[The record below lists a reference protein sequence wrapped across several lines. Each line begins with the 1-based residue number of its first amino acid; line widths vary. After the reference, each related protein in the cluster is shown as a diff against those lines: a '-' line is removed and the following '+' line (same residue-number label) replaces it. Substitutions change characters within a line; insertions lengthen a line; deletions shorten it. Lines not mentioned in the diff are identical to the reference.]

1 MNKINQTKKLIKHHY
16 LSNNRPLVVT
26 FSGGKDSTV
35 VLQLVIEMLLELKK
49 EGQALKQTFV
59 VSSDTAVEM
68 PIIESYL
75 ENILKSIDIF
85 CQKED
90 LNLSV
95 NLIKPKIE
103 DSFFSLM
110 IGKGYPAPNKWFRW
124 CTDRLKIRPA
134 TYFLETLVKKNQS
147 ILMLLGVRI
156 DESINRANSIN
167 SRELNFQGLSMHDQI
182 PNTYVL
188 SPIKD
193 WTTLEVWKY
202 LNAHPAPWGSHEE
215 MMKLYSKGAI
225 LPDGTVRDGDADCN
239 IALNPEAPSCG
250 KTRFGC
256 WTCTVIDR
264 DRSMEGMVQSGE
276 EWMKPL
282 WDYRE
287 ILLEYRDRED
297 KRNSRRRNGHLGLG
311 AFNINA
317 RKELLEK
324 LLTIEQAPEFIDRGV
339 QLISAQEIEIIQ
351 EYWNDDGDIENSA
364 LTLAIK
370 YKRDVK
376 TIETHEIDEVLSKLN
391 LSTSSRELFNRIYE
405 VEKSR
410 KNSSNRIGI
419 LNEIEERVD
428 NYFKGQYIES

>member
-1 MNKINQTKKLIKHHY
+1 MNNLIQTKKLLKHHY
-16 LSNNRPLVVT
+16 LSNDRPLVVT

-49 EGQALKQTFV
+49 EGQELKQTYV
-59 VSSDTAVEM
+59 VSSDTTVEM
-68 PIIESYL
+68 PIIASYL
-75 ENILKSIDIF
+75 ENILESIDIF
-85 CQKED
+85 SQKED
-90 LNLSV
+90 LNISV

-103 DSFFSLM
+103 ESFFALM

-134 TYFLETLVKKNQS
+134 TYFLESLVKQKQS
-147 ILMLLGVRI
+147 ILMLLGVRL
-156 DESINRANSIN
+156 DESVSRANSIN

-182 PNTYVL
+182 PNAYVL

-202 LNAHPAPWGSHEE
+202 LNSNSAPWGSHEN
-215 MMKLYSKGAI
+215 MMKLYSKGATM
-225 LPDGTVRDGDADCN
+225 PDGTVRDGDADCN

-256 WTCTVIDR
+256 WTCTVIDK
-264 DRSMEGMVQSGE
+264 DRSMQGMVQNGE

-282 WDYRE
+282 WEYRE
-287 ILLEYRDRED
+287 MLLDYRDRED
-297 KRNSRRRNGHLGLG
+297 KRNSRRRNSQLGLG
-311 AFNINA
+311 AFNIDV

-324 LLTIEQAPEFIDRGV
+324 LFIIENSEDFIQREV
-339 QLISAQEIEIIQ
+339 ELISNEEVEIIQ
-351 EYWNDDGDIENSA
+351 KYWNIDGDIENSA
-364 LTLAIK
+364 LLLAIE
-370 YKRDVK
+370 YGRDIKIVQSN
-376 TIETHEIDEVLSKLN
+376 EIRN
-391 LSTSSRELFNRIYE
+391 ILSTIKMSDYSRELFNRIYE

-419 LNEIEERVD
+419 LSEIEERVD
-428 NYFKGQYIES
+428 NYFKGQFIES

>member
-391 LSTSSRELFNRIYE
+391 LSSCSRELFNRIYE

>member
-1 MNKINQTKKLIKHHY
+1 MNKLIKTKELIKHHY
-16 LSNNRPLVVT
+16 LANNRPLVVT

-49 EGQALKQTFV
+49 EGQELKETFV
-59 VSSDTAVEM
+59 VSSDTTVEM

-75 ENILKSIDIF
+75 ENTLKKIDSF
-85 CQKED
+85 SKKEQ
-90 LNLSV
+90 LNLYV

-134 TYFLETLVKKNQS
+134 TDFLNKLVKKNQS

-156 DESINRANSIN
+156 DESTNRANSIN
-167 SRELNFQGLSMHDQI
+167 SRELNFRGLSLHDQI
-182 PNTYVL
+182 PNAYVL

-193 WTTLEVWKY
+193 WTTSEVWKF
-202 LNAHPAPWGSHEE
+202 LNSYPAPWGNHKD

-225 LPDGTVRDGDADCN
+225 LADGTIRDGEADCN

-256 WTCTVIDR
+256 WTCTVIDK

-297 KRNSRRRNGHLGLG
+297 KRNSRRRNGQLGLG
-311 AFNINA
+311 AFNLNV

-324 LLTIEQAPEFIDRGV
+324 LFIIEKDGEFVKRGIE
-339 QLISAQEIEIIQ
+339 LISNREIEIIQ
-351 EYWNDDGDIENSA
+351 EYWNRDGDIENSA
-364 LTLAIK
+364 LKLAIK
-370 YKRDVK
+370 YNRDVP
-376 TIETHEIDEVLSKLN
+376 IVETNEIDEVLSSIASNKY
-391 LSTSSRELFNRIYE
+391 SRELFNRIYE
-405 VEKSR
+405 IEKQR
-410 KNSSNRIGI
+410 KNSSMRIGI
-419 LNEIEERVD
+419 LNEIEDRVN
-428 NYFKGQYIES
+428 NYYKGEFVEN

>member
-1 MNKINQTKKLIKHHY
+1 MNKINQTKKILKHHY

-49 EGQALKQTFV
+49 EGQSLKQTFV
-59 VSSDTAVEM
+59 VSSDTTVEM

-75 ENILKSIDIF
+75 ENVLNSIDIF

-156 DESINRANSIN
+156 DESVSRANSIN
-167 SRELNFQGLSMHDQI
+167 SRELNFQGLSLHDQI
-182 PNTYVL
+182 PNAYVL

-202 LNAHPAPWGSHEE
+202 LNANPAPWGSHQD
-215 MMKLYSKGAI
+215 MMKLYSKGATM
-225 LPDGTVRDGDADCN
+225 PDGTLRDGDADCN

-256 WTCTVIDR
+256 WTCTVIDK

-282 WDYRE
+282 WEYRE
-287 ILLEYRDRED
+287 ILLDYRDRED
-297 KRNSRRRNGHLGLG
+297 KRNSRRRNGQLGMG
-311 AFNINA
+311 AFNFDV
-317 RKELLEK
+317 RKELLERLLKIEK
-324 LLTIEQAPEFIDRGV
+324 LKEFTYRDIE
-339 QLISAQEIEIIQ
+339 LISTEEIEIIQ
-351 EYWNDDGDIENSA
+351 EYWNNDGDIENSA
-364 LTLAIK
+364 LKLAKK
-370 YKRDVK
+370 YGRDVEIIK
-376 TIETHEIDEVLSKLN
+376 NHEIDEILSSFN
-391 LSTSSRELFNRIYE
+391 TMNYSRELFNRIYE

-410 KNSSNRIGI
+410 KNNSNRIGI
-419 LNEIEERVD
+419 LGEIEGRVN
-428 NYFKGQYIES
+428 NYFKGQFDES

>member
-1 MNKINQTKKLIKHHY
+1 MNKTHQTKKLIKHHY

-49 EGQALKQTFV
+49 EGQSLKQTFV
-59 VSSDTAVEM
+59 VSSDTTVEM

-75 ENILKSIDIF
+75 ENVLNSIDIF

-95 NLIKPKIE
+95 NLIKPKTE

-134 TYFLETLVKKNQS
+134 THFLETLVKKNQS

-156 DESINRANSIN
+156 DESTSRANSIN
-167 SRELNFQGLSMHDQI
+167 SRELNFQGLSLHDQI
-182 PNTYVL
+182 PNAYVL

-202 LNAHPAPWGSHEE
+202 LNANPAPWGSHQD
-215 MMKLYSKGAI
+215 MMKLYSKGAT

-256 WTCTVIDR
+256 WTCTVIDK

-282 WDYRE
+282 WEYRE
-287 ILLEYRDRED
+287 VLLDYRDRED
-297 KRNSRRRNGHLGLG
+297 KRNSRRRNGQLGLG
-311 AFNINA
+311 AFNIDV

-324 LLTIEQAPEFIDRGV
+324 LFIIEEEDEFV
-339 QLISAQEIEIIQ
+339 QRRIKLISDEEIEIIQ
-351 EYWNDDGDIENSA
+351 EYWNRDGDIENSA
-364 LTLAIK
+364 LKLAVK
-370 YKRDVK
+370 YNRKVNIVES
-376 TIETHEIDEVLSKLN
+376 TEIDEVLSSITTKN
-391 LSTSSRELFNRIYE
+391 YSRKLFNRIYE
-405 VEKSR
+405 VEKKR
-410 KNSSNRIGI
+410 KNSSMRIGI
-419 LNEIEERVD
+419 LNEIEERVN
-428 NYFKGQYIES
+428 NYYKGEFVEN

>member
-1 MNKINQTKKLIKHHY
+1 MNKLTQTKKLIKHHY

-35 VLQLVIEMLLELKK
+35 VLQLVIEMLLELKQDGQELK
-49 EGQALKQTFV
+49 ESFI
-59 VSSDTAVEM
+59 VSSDTTVEM

-75 ENILKSIDIF
+75 EDVLNKIDIF
-85 CQKED
+85 SKKEE

-95 NLIKPKIE
+95 NLIKPKVE
-103 DSFFSLM
+103 ESFFSLM

-134 TYFLETLVKKNQS
+134 TDFLETLVKKNQS
-147 ILMLLGVRI
+147 ILMLLGVRT
-156 DESINRANSIN
+156 DESVSRAQSIN
-167 SRELNFQGLSMHDQI
+167 SRELNFQGLSTHDQI
-182 PNTYVL
+182 PNTFVL

-202 LNAHPAPWGSHEE
+202 LNSNLAPWGSHSD

-225 LPDGTVRDGDADCN
+225 MNDGTVRDGDADCN

-256 WTCTVIDR
+256 WTCTVIDK

-282 WDYRE
+282 WEYRE
-287 ILLEYRDRED
+287 ILLDYRDRED
-297 KRNSRRRNGHLGLG
+297 KRGSRRRNGQIGMG
-311 AFNINA
+311 AFTIDV

-324 LLTIEQAPEFIDRGV
+324 LFIIEKKDDFISKDV
-339 QLISAQEIEIIQ
+339 SLISNEEIEIIQ
-351 EYWNDDGDIENSA
+351 EYWNRDGDINNSA
-364 LTLAIK
+364 LDLAIR
-370 YKRDVK
+370 YGRDIKKV
-376 TIETHEIDEVLSKLN
+376 ESSEIDNILSSIDN
-391 LSTSSRELFNRIYE
+391 ITYSRELFNRIYE
-405 VEKSR
+405 IEKKR
-410 KNSSNRIGI
+410 KNISMRVGV
-419 LNEIEERVD
+419 LNEIEDRVD
-428 NYFKGQYIES
+428 NYYKGKFVEN

>member
-1 MNKINQTKKLIKHHY
+1 MDKLAQTRKLLKHHY

-49 EGQALKQTFV
+49 EGQKLKQTFV
-59 VSSDTAVEM
+59 VSSDTTVEM

-75 ENILKSIDIF
+75 ENVLNSIDIF

-95 NLIKPKIE
+95 NLIKPKVE
-103 DSFFSLM
+103 ESFFSLM

-134 TYFLETLVKKNQS
+134 TYFLESLVKKNQS

-156 DESINRANSIN
+156 DESSSRAQSIN
-167 SRELNFQGLSMHDQI
+167 SRELNFQGLSLHDQI
-182 PNTYVL
+182 PNAYVL

-193 WTTLEVWKY
+193 WTTLEVWRY
-202 LNAHPAPWGSHEE
+202 LSSNPAPWGNHED
-215 MMKLYSKGAI
+215 MMKLYSKGAVM
-225 LPDGTVRDGDADCN
+225 PDGTIRDGDADCN

-256 WTCTVIDR
+256 WTCTVIDK

-282 WDYRE
+282 WEYRE
-287 ILLEYRDRED
+287 ILLDYRDRED
-297 KRNSRRRNGHLGLG
+297 KRNSRRRNGQLGLG
-311 AFNINA
+311 AFNIDV

-324 LLTIEQAPEFIDRGV
+324 LFIIEEEEEFIQRGIE
-339 QLISAQEIEIIQ
+339 LISNEEIEIIQ
-351 EYWNDDGDIENSA
+351 EYWNGDGDIENTA
-364 LTLAIK
+364 LKLAIK
-370 YKRDVK
+370 YGRDVN
-376 TIETHEIDEVLSKLN
+376 IVESHEIDEVLS
-391 LSTSSRELFNRIYE
+391 SITSKEYSRELFNRIYE
-405 VEKSR
+405 VEKKR
-410 KNSSNRIGI
+410 KNSSMRIGI
-419 LNEIEERVD
+419 LNEIEERVN
-428 NYFKGQYIES
+428 NYYKGEFVEN

>member
-1 MNKINQTKKLIKHHY
+1 MNKINESKKLIKYHY

-49 EGQALKQTFV
+49 EGQPLKETFV
-59 VSSDTAVEM
+59 VSSDTTVEM

-75 ENILKSIDIF
+75 ENVLNSIDIF
-85 CQKED
+85 SKQEG

-103 DSFFSLM
+103 ESFFSLM

-134 TYFLETLVKKNQS
+134 TYFLENLVKKNQS
-147 ILMLLGVRI
+147 ILMLLGVRV
-156 DESINRANSIN
+156 DESVSRANSIN
-167 SRELNFQGLSMHDQI
+167 SRELNFQGLSLHDQI
-182 PNTYVL
+182 PNAYVL

-202 LNAHPAPWGSHEE
+202 LNANPAPWGSHEN
-215 MMKLYSKGAI
+215 MIKLYSKGAT
-225 LPDGTVRDGDADCN
+225 LPDGTIRDGDADCN

-256 WTCTVIDR
+256 WTCTVIDK

-287 ILLEYRDRED
+287 ILLNYRDRED
-297 KRNSRRRNGHLGLG
+297 KRNSRRRNGQLGLG
-311 AFNINA
+311 AFNIDV

-324 LLTIEQAPEFIDRGV
+324 LFMIEEKKDFIKRGIK
-339 QLISAQEIEIIQ
+339 LISNEEIEIIQ
-351 EYWNDDGDIENSA
+351 EYWNYDGDIENSA
-364 LTLAIK
+364 LKLATKYGKNIK
-370 YKRDVK
+370 
-376 TIETHEIDEVLSKLN
+376 ILENHEIDEVLSSIEN
-391 LSTSSRELFNRIYE
+391 IHYSRELFNRIYE
-405 VEKSR
+405 IEKSR
-410 KNSSNRIGI
+410 KNNSNRMGI
-419 LNEIEERVD
+419 LNEIEGRVS
-428 NYFKGQYIES
+428 NYFKGEFVES

>member
-1 MNKINQTKKLIKHHY
+1 MNKLTQAKKLIKQHY
-16 LSNNRPLVVT
+16 LSNSRPLVVT

-49 EGQALKQTFV
+49 EGQELKETFV
-59 VSSDTAVEM
+59 VSSDTTVEM

-75 ENILKSIDIF
+75 ENVLNSIKLF

-95 NLIKPKIE
+95 NLIKPKVE

-134 TYFLETLVKKNQS
+134 TDFLEHLVKKNQS

-156 DESINRANSIN
+156 DESVSRAQSIN
-167 SRELNFQGLSMHDQI
+167 SRELNFQGLSLHDQI
-182 PNTYVL
+182 PNAYVL

-193 WTTLEVWKY
+193 WTTLEVWQY
-202 LNAHPAPWGSHEE
+202 LNSYPAPWGSHQE
-215 MMKLYSKGAI
+215 MMKLYSKGAVM
-225 LPDGTVRDGDADCN
+225 PDGTVRDGDADCN

-256 WTCTVIDR
+256 WTCTVIDK

-282 WDYRE
+282 WEYRE

-297 KRNSRRRNGHLGLG
+297 KRNSRRRNGQVGLG
-311 AFNINA
+311 AFNLDV
-317 RKELLEK
+317 RKELLER
-324 LLTIEQAPEFIDRGV
+324 LFIIEKGSNFIQRNIT
-339 QLISAQEIEIIQ
+339 LISNEEIETIQ
-351 EYWNDDGDIENSA
+351 AYWNGDGDIENSA
-364 LTLAIK
+364 LTLAVK
-370 YKRDVK
+370 YGRDVE
-376 TIETHEIDEVLSKLN
+376 IVETHEIDEVLS
-391 LSTSSRELFNRIYE
+391 SITSKEYSRELFNRIYE
-405 VEKSR
+405 VEKKR
-410 KNSSNRIGI
+410 KNSSMRIGI
-419 LNEIEERVD
+419 LNEIEERVN
-428 NYFKGQYIES
+428 NYYRGEFVEN

>member
-1 MNKINQTKKLIKHHY
+1 MNKLTQTKKLIKHHY

-49 EGQALKQTFV
+49 EKKDLKPTYV
-59 VSSDTAVEM
+59 VSSDTTVEM
-68 PIIESYL
+68 PVIESYL
-75 ENILKSIDIF
+75 ENVLKKIDTF
-85 CQKED
+85 SKKEK

-95 NLIKPKIE
+95 NLLKPKIT
-103 DSFFSLM
+103 DSFFALM
-110 IGKGYPAPNKWFRW
+110 LGKGYPAPNKWFRW

-134 TYFLETLVKKNQS
+134 TDFLENLVKKNQS

-156 DESINRANSIN
+156 DESTSRAQSIN
-167 SRELNFQGLSMHDQI
+167 SRELNFQGLSLHDQI
-182 PNTYVL
+182 PNAYVL
-188 SPIKD
+188 SPIKN
-193 WTTLEVWKY
+193 WTTSEVWKY
-202 LNAHPAPWGSHEE
+202 LNGNPAPWGNHED
-215 MMKLYSKGAI
+215 MMKLYSKGATM
-225 LPDGTVRDGDADCN
+225 PDGTVRDGDADCN

-256 WTCTVIDR
+256 WTCTVIDK

-297 KRNSRRRNGHLGLG
+297 KRNSRRRNGQLGLG
-311 AFNINA
+311 AFNLDV

-324 LLTIEQAPEFIDRGV
+324 LFIIEGDKEFRDRGLK
-339 QLISAQEIEIIQ
+339 LISNDEIKIIQ
-351 EYWNDDGDIENSA
+351 EYWNRDGDIENSA
-364 LTLAIK
+364 LKLAIQ
-370 YKRDVK
+370 YKRDIQM
-376 TIETHEIDEVLSKLN
+376 IESHEIDELLSIIENKN
-391 LSTSSRELFNRIYE
+391 YSRELFNRIYE
-405 VEKSR
+405 IEKIR

-419 LNEIEERVD
+419 LSEIEERVN
-428 NYFKGQYIES
+428 NYFKGQFVEN

>member
-202 LNAHPAPWGSHEE
+202 LNAHPAPWGSHED

>member
-1 MNKINQTKKLIKHHY
+1 MNKINETKKLIKYHY

-49 EGQALKQTFV
+49 EGQPLKETFV
-59 VSSDTAVEM
+59 VSSDTTVEM

-75 ENILKSIDIF
+75 ENVLNSIDIF
-85 CQKED
+85 SKQEG

-103 DSFFSLM
+103 ESFFSLM

-134 TYFLETLVKKNQS
+134 TYFLENLVKKNQS
-147 ILMLLGVRI
+147 ILMLLGVRV
-156 DESINRANSIN
+156 DESVSRANSIN
-167 SRELNFQGLSMHDQI
+167 SRELNFQGLSLHDQI
-182 PNTYVL
+182 PNAYVL

-202 LNAHPAPWGSHEE
+202 LNANPAPWGSHKD
-215 MMKLYSKGAI
+215 MMKLYSKGAT
-225 LPDGTVRDGDADCN
+225 LPDGTIRDGDADCN

-256 WTCTVIDR
+256 WTCTVIDK

-282 WDYRE
+282 WEYRE
-287 ILLEYRDRED
+287 ILLDYRDRED
-297 KRNSRRRNGHLGLG
+297 KRNSRRRNGQLGLG
-311 AFNINA
+311 AFNIDV

-324 LLTIEQAPEFIDRGV
+324 LFMIEEKKDFIKRGIK
-339 QLISAQEIEIIQ
+339 LISNEEIEIIQ
-351 EYWNDDGDIENSA
+351 EYWNYDGDIENSA
-364 LTLAIK
+364 LKLATKYGKNIK
-370 YKRDVK
+370 
-376 TIETHEIDEVLSKLN
+376 ILENHEIDEVLSSIEN
-391 LSTSSRELFNRIYE
+391 IHYSRELFNRIYE
-405 VEKSR
+405 IEKSR
-410 KNSSNRIGI
+410 KNNSNRMGI
-419 LNEIEERVD
+419 LNEIEGRVS
-428 NYFKGQYIES
+428 NYFKGEFVES

>member
-1 MNKINQTKKLIKHHY
+1 
-16 LSNNRPLVVT
+16 
-26 FSGGKDSTV
+26 
-35 VLQLVIEMLLELKK
+35 MLLELKK
-49 EGQALKQTFV
+49 EGEKLKQTFV
-59 VSSDTAVEM
+59 VSSDTTVEM

-75 ENILKSIDIF
+75 ENILNSIDIF
-85 CQKED
+85 SQKED

-95 NLIKPKIE
+95 NLIKPKVK

-134 TYFLETLVKKNQS
+134 THFLETLVKKNQS

-156 DESINRANSIN
+156 DESVSRANSIN
-167 SRELNFQGLSMHDQI
+167 SRELNFQGLSLHDQI
-182 PNTYVL
+182 PNAYVL

-193 WTTLEVWKY
+193 WTTLEVWRY
-202 LNAHPAPWGSHEE
+202 LNTNPAPWGSHED
-215 MMKLYSKGAI
+215 MMKLYSKGAT

-256 WTCTVIDR
+256 WTCTVIDK
-264 DRSMEGMVQSGE
+264 DRSMQGMVQSGE

-297 KRNSRRRNGHLGLG
+297 KRNSRRRNGQLGLG
-311 AFNINA
+311 AFNIDV

-324 LLTIEQAPEFIDRGV
+324 LFIIEEEEEFVQRGIE
-339 QLISAQEIEIIQ
+339 LISDEEIEIIQ
-351 EYWNDDGDIENSA
+351 EYWNGDGDIGNTA
-364 LTLAIK
+364 LKLAIK
-370 YKRDVK
+370 YNRNVN
-376 TIETHEIDEVLSKLN
+376 IVESHEINEVLSH
-391 LSTSSRELFNRIYE
+391 LSTQNYSRELFNRIYE
-405 VEKSR
+405 VEKKR
-410 KNSSNRIGI
+410 KNSSMRIGI
-419 LNEIEERVD
+419 LSEIEERVN
-428 NYFKGQYIES
+428 NYYKGEFVEN

>member
-1 MNKINQTKKLIKHHY
+1 MNKLIQTKKLIKHHY

-35 VLQLVIEMLLELKK
+35 VLQLVIEILLELKK
-49 EGQALKQTFV
+49 EGQSLKQTFV
-59 VSSDTAVEM
+59 VSSDTTVEM

-75 ENILKSIDIF
+75 ENILNSIDIF

-156 DESINRANSIN
+156 DESVSRANSIN
-167 SRELNFQGLSMHDQI
+167 SRELNFKGLSLHDQI
-182 PNTYVL
+182 PNAYVL

-202 LNAHPAPWGSHEE
+202 LNENPAPWGSHQD
-215 MMKLYSKGAI
+215 MMKLYSKGAT

-256 WTCTVIDR
+256 WTCTVIDK

-282 WDYRE
+282 WEYRE
-287 ILLEYRDRED
+287 VLLDYRDRED
-297 KRNSRRRNGHLGLG
+297 KRNSRRRNGQLGLG
-311 AFNINA
+311 AFNIDV

-324 LLTIEQAPEFIDRGV
+324 LFIIEDEEEFTQRGIE
-339 QLISAQEIEIIQ
+339 LISDEEIEIIQ
-351 EYWNDDGDIENSA
+351 EYWNGDGDIENSA
-364 LTLAIK
+364 LKLAIK
-370 YKRDVK
+370 YNRNVK
-376 TIETHEIDEVLSKLN
+376 IVESHEIDEVLSCITIEN
-391 LSTSSRELFNRIYE
+391 YSRELFNRIYE
-405 VEKSR
+405 VEKKR
-410 KNSSNRIGI
+410 KNSSMRIGV
-419 LNEIEERVD
+419 LNEIEERVN
-428 NYFKGQYIES
+428 NYYKGEFVEN

>member
-1 MNKINQTKKLIKHHY
+1 MNKLIKTKKLIKHHY
-16 LSNNRPLVVT
+16 LANSRPLVVT

-49 EGQALKQTFV
+49 DGQELKETFV
-59 VSSDTAVEM
+59 VSSDTTVEM

-75 ENILKSIDIF
+75 ENILSSIDIF
-85 CQKED
+85 SQKEN

-95 NLIKPKIE
+95 NLIKPKVE

-110 IGKGYPAPNKWFRW
+110 IGKGYPSPNKWFRW

-134 TYFLETLVKKNQS
+134 THFLETLVKKNQS

-156 DESINRANSIN
+156 DESVSRANSIN
-167 SRELNFQGLSMHDQI
+167 SRELNFQGLSLHDQI
-182 PNTYVL
+182 PNAYVL

-202 LNAHPAPWGSHEE
+202 LNANPAPWGSHKD
-215 MMKLYSKGAI
+215 MMKLYSKGAT
-225 LPDGTVRDGDADCN
+225 LPDGTIRDGDADCN

-256 WTCTVIDR
+256 WTCTVIDK

-282 WDYRE
+282 WEYRE
-287 ILLEYRDRED
+287 ILLDYRDRED
-297 KRNSRRRNGHLGLG
+297 KRNSRRRNGQLGLG
-311 AFNINA
+311 AFNIDV

-324 LLTIEQAPEFIDRGV
+324 LLIIEEKEEFIQRGIE
-339 QLISAQEIEIIQ
+339 LISDEEIEIIQ
-351 EYWNDDGDIENSA
+351 EYWNRDGDIQNSA
-364 LTLAIK
+364 LKLAIK
-370 YKRDVK
+370 YHRNIQI
-376 TIETHEIDEVLSKLN
+376 IETHEIDEVLS
-391 LSTSSRELFNRIYE
+391 SITSNDYSRELFNRIYE
-405 VEKSR
+405 VEKQR
-410 KNSSNRIGI
+410 KNSSMRIGI
-419 LNEIEERVD
+419 LNEIEERVN
-428 NYFKGQYIES
+428 NYYKGEFVEN

>member
-59 VSSDTAVEM
+59 VSSDTTVEM

-75 ENILKSIDIF
+75 ENILNSIDIF
-85 CQKED
+85 CQKEN

-182 PNTYVL
+182 PNAYVL

-193 WTTLEVWKY
+193 WITLEVWKY
-202 LNAHPAPWGSHEE
+202 LNAHPAPWGSHED

-256 WTCTVIDR
+256 WTCTVIDK

-311 AFNINA
+311 AFNINV

-324 LLTIEQAPEFIDRGV
+324 LLIIEQVPEFIDRGV
-339 QLISAQEIEIIQ
+339 QLISTQEIEIIQ
-351 EYWNDDGDIENSA
+351 EYWNHDGDIENSA

-391 LSTSSRELFNRIYE
+391 LSTYSRELFNRIYE

-428 NYFKGQYIES
+428 NYFKGQFIES